1 MKRTVYTIGSSTRSP
16 KEFLQILKHYG
27 VRCLI
32 DVRRFP
38 TSKIEHFRQER
49 FKQILDAEGIKY
61 IFLGTELG
69 GYRKGGYET
78 YMKKDDY
85 LKGIDKL
92 EKVAEGT
99 ASAIMCAERF
109 PWRCH
114 RRFISQTLKEKK
126 WQVIHIIE
134 KDKTWEGKVY

>member
-16 KEFLQILKHYG
+16 KEFLQILRHYG
-27 VRCLI
+27 V

-38 TSKIEHFRQER
+38 TSKFEHFKQE
-49 FKQILDAEGIKY
+49 KLNQLLKAEGIKY
-61 IFLGTELG
+61 IYLGRELG

-78 YMKKDDY
+78 YMKKNDY
-85 LKGIDKL
+85 LKTIDKL
-92 EKVAEGT
+92 VKIAERMV
-99 ASAIMCAERF
+99 SAIMCAERF

-114 RRFISQTLKEKK
+114 RRFISQTLKERK

-134 KDKTWEGKVY
+134 EDKTWEGKVY